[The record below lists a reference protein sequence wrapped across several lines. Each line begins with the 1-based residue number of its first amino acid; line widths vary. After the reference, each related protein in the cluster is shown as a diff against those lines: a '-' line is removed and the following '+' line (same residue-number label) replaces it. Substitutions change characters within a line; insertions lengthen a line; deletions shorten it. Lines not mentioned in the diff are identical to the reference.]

1 MKEKNDEIKNMIQ
14 GADKNEIITG
24 NEEKNEIKINKDK
37 KEDIFF
43 SNAKYLPL
51 LLEEKKMQLELIDTY
66 NKHDNNN
73 MVVIS
78 DSIKNMQKFEDNFLK
93 GPDYAEINDTPI
105 YKLCNIMKKINSIEK
120 KRLNKINDYFNEKF
134 EMIFSFRNFSVKRN
148 YFNEKYK
155 EIVDQQINLN
165 GASYLIEK
173 KLTYKYMEEYHK
185 HTFKEIEEVKFKAKD
200 QIKKSK
206 EIEETIKKLKAN
218 IKSIKDSPNYRLKL
232 AIKSLKDFS
241 ENNENISDDL
251 KQKINI
257 IFQESE
263 KGEFYKIWDFNG
275 PIIEMPGYQFKLV
288 EDPTI
293 PLKLKDDNIQRFYSL
308 TDKDIDGILSYILNR
323 LMRDL
328 KHKVARRLSLFQ
340 IGEKISYTRQKTNLL
355 LESDKKSEKVFSPK
369 DHDDLIDYLRNF
381 QNIKAFMRVLEQYS
395 NKIIELKKE
404 TYSIFIEIFKKIC
417 DTSLIRY
424 DFFVA
429 NSLIELSKTFYKGDH
444 KKGHRLLNE
453 IKDHKLFQTE
463 TFWVNTLTYMFNSG
477 GENIHSKLKKELD
490 DNEVEKLAEIISKK
504 ISQLGKIFIN
514 FEIPHETIKNIINKA
529 IEKFPQKIKDKVQ
542 LKVLIILTELNK
554 PK

>member
-1 MKEKNDEIKNMIQ
+1 MKENIDEEIEKVIEEGGEALINIPIEDKGKNIFYTHSEDLTLKNW
-14 GADKNEIITG
+14 
-24 NEEKNEIKINKDK
+24 EKFMQIG
-37 KEDIFF
+37 
-43 SNAKYLPL
+43 L
-51 LLEEKKMQLELIDTY
+51 LKTY
-66 NKHDNNN
+66 QKHDNDNKN
-73 MVVIS
+73 ILEG
-78 DSIKNMQKFEDNFLK
+78 SIKNMQKFEDNFLK

-134 EMIFSFRNFSVKRN
+134 EMIFSFRNFSVKR
-148 YFNEKYK
+148 YDFNQKYK
-155 EIVDQQINLN
+155 EIVDQLANLN

-185 HTFKEIEEVKFKAKD
+185 HTFEEIEEVKFKAKD

-218 IKSIKDSPNYRLKL
+218 IKSIEDSPNYRLKL

-323 LMRDL
+323 LMHDL
-328 KHKVARRLSLFQ
+328 KHKVARHLSLFQ
-340 IGEKISYTRQKTNLL
+340 IGEKICYTRQKTKLL
-355 LESDKKSEKVFSPK
+355 LESDKNSEKVFSPK
-369 DHDDLIDYLRNF
+369 DHDDLIDYLRSF

-490 DNEVEKLAEIISKK
+490 DKEVEKLAEIISKK

-542 LKVLIILTELNK
+542 LKVLITLTELNK